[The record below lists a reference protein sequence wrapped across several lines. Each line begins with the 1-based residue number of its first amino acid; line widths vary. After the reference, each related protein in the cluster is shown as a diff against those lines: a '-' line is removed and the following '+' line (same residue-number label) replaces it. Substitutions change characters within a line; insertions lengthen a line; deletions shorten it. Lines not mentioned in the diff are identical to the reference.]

1 MTMKPISQITG
12 SAVLGMLL
20 AAGVQANTIDFTTPS
35 GSSDS
40 DGPVSAEAIV
50 TAIAGG
56 VTVTLNDFLQNPKS
70 AGQLV
75 SGLEFNITD
84 TTGGASVGGSS
95 GILATIGSG
104 GSYTPGTATSLSHW
118 AASLSGSTVTLTT
131 LSGGQPNQMII
142 GPDSAGGFAGL
153 GLYNN
158 ANASIHNF
166 NPSVLGTATFTLSI
180 PGVTA
185 LSTISGVNIEFGTG
199 PEGIIGTPPPSVADG
214 GSTVALLGIAL
225 LGVTFVGRKLR
236 TN

>member
-1 MTMKPISQITG
+1 
-12 SAVLGMLL
+12 MLM
-20 AAGVQANTIDFTTPS
+20 AAGGHANTIDFTTPA
-35 GSSDS
+35 GSTDS
-40 DGPVSAEAIV
+40 DGELSAEAIV

-56 VTVTLNDFLQNPKS
+56 VTVTLNDLLQNPKS

-84 TTGGASVGGSS
+84 TTGGASVGSSS
-95 GILATIGSG
+95 GVLATIGSG

-131 LSGGQPNQMII
+131 LSGGQPNELII

-158 ANASIHNF
+158 ANSSIHNF

-185 LSTISGVNIEFGTG
+185 NSTISGVGIEFGTG
-199 PEGIIGTPPPSVADG
+199 PEAIIGPPPTIVPDG
-214 GSTVALLGIAL
+214 GSTLTLLGTAL
-225 LGVTFVGRKLR
+225 LGVTFLGRKLR
-236 TN
+236 RN